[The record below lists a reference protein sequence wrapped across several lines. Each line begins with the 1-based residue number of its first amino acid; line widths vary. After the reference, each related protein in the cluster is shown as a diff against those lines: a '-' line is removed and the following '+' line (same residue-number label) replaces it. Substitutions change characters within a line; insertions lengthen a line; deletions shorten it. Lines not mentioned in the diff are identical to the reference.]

1 MLMDYLMTIPKTFL
15 DNDFL
20 IYLVLVAIGLIAF
33 SIGYTM
39 VMVEGFKKD
48 EAAVYDSLL
57 IDILGMVFNVVLV
70 LLGLVLLLKIA
81 TWILL

>member
-20 IYLVLVAIGLIAF
+20 IYLVIVAIGLIIF
-33 SIGYTM
+33 SVGYTM
-39 VMVEGFKKD
+39 IMVDWFKKD
-48 EAAVYDSLL
+48 EASVYNSIL

>member
-39 VMVEGFKKD
+39 VMVDWLKKD
-48 EAAVYDSLL
+48 EAAVYNSLL

-70 LLGLVLLLKIA
+70 LLGLVLLLKIM
-81 TWILL
+81 TWVLL